1 MLHLG
6 QWIIDVEWKK
16 GPRPAVAAPTSP
28 VKFDYFSLPV
38 ALDISIPVSALQRP
52 WAWLEQEEQEHLLQG
67 NRFNLPGGPEYTGA
81 EFREGFPPMP
91 SAIQNEPAHSGSL
104 IWAAIAVLLYD
115 QVIRRS
121 SCACIRHGCVGTT
134 RTLKP

>member
-16 GPRPAVAAPTSP
+16 GPRPGARAPVAAPTSP
-28 VKFDYFSLPV
+28 VKFDDFSLPV

-67 NRFNLPGGPEYTGA
+67 NCFNPPRGPEYTGA
-81 EFREGFPPMP
+81 EFREGFPP
-91 SAIQNEPAHSGSL
+91 
-104 IWAAIAVLLYD
+104 
-115 QVIRRS
+115 
-121 SCACIRHGCVGTT
+121 ACHQPFRTT
-134 RTLKP
+134 RRILAP